1 MNIKQTIL
9 LIVAILAL
17 IVLGSS
23 IYTVREGERAIVVR
37 LGKITLDHKTGEA
50 SVKGPGLHFKPPFIT
65 NARVFSVKLQ
75 TMSEESVRIL
85 TKEQKYVIVSYYAKW
100 RIDNIPLFYT
110 RTGGYAVRADQLLQ
124 QKINGALR
132 AAFGERSIKDVI
144 SSERLNL
151 MNMLQDKA
159 EESAK
164 ALGIHV
170 VDVRIVG
177 IDLPPTV
184 QESVFKRMRT
194 EREQVATEH
203 RAQGRAKKEAIMADA
218 DKQVAVTL
226 ATTKASAQQLRASGD
241 KEAASIYNDAYNKNP
256 KFYAFYRSLE
266 AYRQIFNGHHTWMV
280 LQPKGEFF
288 KYFNASKH

>member
-1 MNIKQTIL
+1 MNVKQTIL
-9 LIVAILAL
+9 LIVSILVL
-17 IVLGSS
+17 ITLGASV
-23 IYTVREGERAIVVR
+23 YTVKESQRAIVVR
-37 LGKITLDHKTGEA
+37 LGKIITNRDGQA
-50 SVKGPGLHFKPPFIT
+50 NVIQPGLHFKPPFIT
-65 NARVFSVKLQ
+65 NARIFSIKLQ

-85 TKEQKYVIVSYYAKW
+85 TQEQKYVIVSYYAKW

-151 MNMLQDKA
+151 MKMLQDKA

-177 IDLPPTV
+177 IDLPKTV
-184 QESVFKRMRT
+184 QESVFSRMRT

-218 DKQVAVTL
+218 NKQVAVTF
-226 ATTKASAQQLRASGD
+226 ATAKAQSQALRAAGD
-241 KEAASIYNDAYNKNP
+241 KQAASIYNKAYAKNP

-266 AYRQIFNGHHTWMV
+266 AYRHIFQGQHTWMV

-288 KYFNASKH
+288 KYFNKAK